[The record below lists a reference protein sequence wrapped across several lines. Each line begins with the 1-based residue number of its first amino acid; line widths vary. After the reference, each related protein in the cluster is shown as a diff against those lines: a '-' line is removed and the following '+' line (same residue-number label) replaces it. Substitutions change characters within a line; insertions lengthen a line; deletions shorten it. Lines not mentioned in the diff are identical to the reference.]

1 MAHDDGSKVAVWPAA
16 APQRFRV
23 ARPTKSFADR
33 QNWDSMALSEVL
45 AKIIEW
51 LRAGYPQGVPEH
63 DYVPLL
69 ALLSRRLT
77 HDEVLQVI
85 DSLIELGALPAD
97 RVDVGVA
104 IT

>member
-1 MAHDDGSKVAVWPAA
+1 
-16 APQRFRV
+16 
-23 ARPTKSFADR
+23 
-33 QNWDSMALSEVL
+33 MALSEVL
-45 AKIIEW
+45 AKIVEW

-63 DYVPLL
+63 DYVSLL

-104 IT
+104 ITKLTHEMPLESDLERVRTHLVANGWPVGDDWAGK